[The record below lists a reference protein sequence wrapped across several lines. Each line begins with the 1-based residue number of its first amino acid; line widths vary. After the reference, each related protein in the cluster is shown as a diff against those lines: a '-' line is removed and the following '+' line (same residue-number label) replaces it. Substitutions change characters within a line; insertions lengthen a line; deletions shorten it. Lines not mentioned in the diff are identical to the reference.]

1 MYMGLRI
8 LLLVWMDTLGQVF
21 PGISG
26 DYGYT
31 DVH

>member
-1 MYMGLRI
+1 MYMGLCI
-8 LLLVWMDTLGQVF
+8 LLPVWMDKPGQVF
-21 PGISG
+21 PEISE

>member
-8 LLLVWMDTLGQVF
+8 FLLVWMDKPGQVF

-31 DVH
+31 GVH

>member
-1 MYMGLRI
+1 MNMGLRI
-8 LLLVWMDTLGQVF
+8 LLLVWMYKPGQVF
-21 PGISG
+21 SGISG

>member
-8 LLLVWMDTLGQVF
+8 LLLVWMDKPGQVV

>member
-1 MYMGLRI
+1 MYIGLRI
-8 LLLVWMDTLGQVF
+8 LLPVWMDKPEQVF